1 MEEFQGVAIP
11 DYDFSGKTAIVTG
24 GGSGIGFAVAAQ
36 LVKCGAQVVVAGVP
50 EQQCRDA
57 AEAIGAKAIPTD
69 VSDEAQVNRLVSE
82 TVRIYG
88 KLDILVSCAG
98 IGGEVLPLMEQSK
111 EELDK
116 VLSINLDGIF
126 LCGKAAAKQMME
138 QGTGGSIVNTASIA
152 YVEGGGFHGPY
163 GAAKGGVVSLTKA
176 MASEW
181 ASSGIRVNAVCPGL
195 TRTGI
200 NREVQEDPELYKE
213 LTSKIPMRRMAEPSE
228 IAAMMLFLSSDAASF
243 VTGSIIHVDGGATV
257 GGQ

>member
-1 MEEFQGVAIP
+1 MAIP